1 MKPHTST
8 AAGPIRADALRA
20 WLGELQRYLGR
31 RGWRELLLLTGE
43 RAAVYGLARSLLPES
58 DWLPALPG
66 ADGLARGRRLLGQSR
81 ERLVFDLWR
90 GFDPDLF
97 AAAAGALAGGGVC
110 LLLAPPLAR
119 WDRFDDPFAARL
131 ATPGLAQAAVARRFL
146 RRCARLLDAAP
157 AGVRVIDCDRPLPVL
172 PKAETG
178 DAAPPEWPSPAQRG
192 VIEAVAKLVRTPAGA
207 LVLTADRGRG
217 KSTALG
223 LAAAALAG
231 KIRVRVTAPRRSATD
246 ALYAALAREAVA
258 AEQAAFCA
266 PDRLLR
272 EGPGADLLLIDE
284 AAAIPVPMLRA
295 LLERYPR
302 CVFATT
308 VHGYE
313 GSGRGFALRFSAEL
327 DRRRPGWRHLHLDTP
342 LRWAADD
349 PLEPLL
355 NRLLV
360 MDAEPASVSS
370 SAVVDVEWAEIDRE
384 RLADDD
390 ALLDPVF
397 GLLVLAHYRTRPF
410 DLRLLLDAPGMR
422 VFALRGQ
429 GRVPAVALVAEEG
442 GFPESLAEAVFM
454 GRRRARG
461 HLLPQSLAMH
471 LGVAEAPRLRCA
483 RVLRIAVLPEL
494 QRRGMGQR
502 LVAGIRDAL
511 AAEGVDLFGVAF
523 GASEGLVRFWQA
535 ARMQPLR
542 LGRRAHAATDR
553 TSLLAAQALTPAG
566 ERVLAQALREFR
578 RSVGE
583 GEGFDPEAA
592 GDWLRLV
599 GLAWGRRNPQDDAPL
614 LAAWPGARGL
624 PGRPGSPAWRR
635 ALQARLLAVADLMP
649 GAVRVR
655 IPGHV
660 PG

>member
-1 MKPHTST
+1 LIMKPHAST
-8 AAGPIRADALRA
+8 TAGPVRSESLQD
-20 WLGELQRYLGR
+20 WLAEYQQGLCRQGR
-31 RGWRELLLLTGE
+31 RELLLLTGD
-43 RAAVYGLARSLLPES
+43 RATLYGMARSVMPETE
-58 DWLPALPG
+58 WLPALAG

-81 ERLVFDLWR
+81 ERLVFDLWH

-110 LLLAPPLAR
+110 LLLAPPLAQ

-131 ATPGLAQAAVARRFL
+131 ATPEVAQEAVARRFL
-146 RRCARLLDAAP
+146 RRCARLLGAAP
-157 AGVRVIDCDRPLPVL
+157 AGVRLIDCDRPLPAL
-172 PKAETG
+172 PKVEAG
-178 DAAPPEWPSPAQRG
+178 RAVPPEWPAPAQRE
-192 VIEAVAKLVRTPAGA
+192 VIEAAERLAGTPAGA

-223 LAAAALAG
+223 LVAAKLAG
-231 KIRVRVTAPRRSATD
+231 KLQLRVTAPRRSATD
-246 ALYAALAREAVA
+246 ALYAALARESVA
-258 AEQAAFCA
+258 AGKVPFCA

-272 EGPGADLLLIDE
+272 EGPDADLLLIDE

-327 DRRRPGWRHLHLDTP
+327 DRRHPGWRHLHLDTP
-342 LRWAADD
+342 LRWAAED

-360 MDAEPASVSS
+360 MDAEPATVSS
-370 SAVVDVEWAEIDRE
+370 SAVVDVEWEEIDRE
-384 RLADDD
+384 RLAEDD
-390 ALLDPVF
+390 ALLDQVF

-422 VFALRGQ
+422 LFALRGQ
-429 GRVPAVALVAEEG
+429 GAVLAVALVAEEG
-442 GFPESLAEAVFM
+442 GFSESLAEAVFM

-471 LGVAEAPRLRCA
+471 LGIAEAPRLRCA

-494 QRRGMGQR
+494 QRRGLGRR

-511 AAEGVDLFGVAF
+511 ATEGVDLFGVAF
-523 GASEGLVRFWQA
+523 GASEGLVRFWQVA
-535 ARMQPLR
+535 GMQPLR
-542 LGRRAHAATDR
+542 LGRRAHAATAL

-566 ERVLAQALREFR
+566 ARVLAQALRHGR
-578 RSVGE
+578 PGV
-583 GEGFDPEAA
+583 EGFDPTAA

-599 GLAWGRRNPQDDAPL
+599 GLAWGQRNPQDDARL
-614 LAAWPGARGL
+614 LSAWSGVRGL
-624 PGRPGSPAWRR
+624 TGRPGSPEWRR
-635 ALQARLLAVADLMP
+635 GLQARLLAAADAMP
-649 GAVRVR
+649 EAVRSR
-655 IPGHV
+655 LPAT
-660 PG
+660 PPQ

>member
-1 MKPHTST
+1 MDSGLSPSGATGVDP
-8 AAGPIRADALRA
+8 AA
-20 WLGELQRYLGR
+20 WLEALQQSLSA

-43 RAAVYGLARSLLPES
+43 REAVHALGRRLLPEAE
-58 DWLPALPG
+58 WLPALAG

-110 LLLAPPLAR
+110 LLLAPPLAQ
-119 WDRFDDPFAARL
+119 WERFDDPFAARL
-131 ATPGLAQAAVARRFL
+131 ATPELAQEAVARRFL
-146 RRCARLLDAAP
+146 RRCARLLGAVS
-157 AGVRVIDCDRPLPVL
+157 AGVRVIDCDRPLPAL

-178 DAAPPEWPSPAQRG
+178 RAVPPEWPSPAQRE
-192 VIEAVAKLVRTPAGA
+192 VIEAVGQLARTPAGA

-231 KIRVRVTAPRRSATD
+231 NMRVRVTAPRRSATD
-246 ALYAALAREAVA
+246 ALYAALARESVA
-258 AEQAAFCA
+258 AVKVPFCA
-266 PDRLLR
+266 PDRLLG
-272 EGPGADLLLIDE
+272 EAAPADLLLIDE

-313 GSGRGFALRFSAEL
+313 GSGRGFALRFAAEL
-327 DRRRPGWRHLHLDTP
+327 DRLRPGWRHLHLHES

-360 MDAEPASVSS
+360 MDAEPASLSS
-370 SAVVDVEWAEIDRE
+370 SAVVDVEWAEVDRE

-390 ALLDPVF
+390 ALLDQVF

-422 VFALRGQ
+422 LFVLRGQ
-429 GRVPAVALVAEEG
+429 GAVLAVALVAEEG

-483 RVLRIAVLPEL
+483 RVLRISVLPEL
-494 QRRGMGQR
+494 QRRGLGQR
-502 LVAGIRDAL
+502 LVAGVRGAL

-535 ARMQPLR
+535 AGMQPLR
-542 LGRRAHAATDR
+542 LGRRAHAATAL

-566 ERVLAQALREFR
+566 ERVLACGRREYRRHWPLWRERGALPLGLAHLLAPGDGAPADRIDAADLR
-578 RSVGE
+578 R
-583 GEGFDPEAA
+583 
-592 GDWLRLV
+592 LRA
-599 GLAWGRRNPQDDAPL
+599 LAWGQRNPQDDWPL
-614 LAAWPGARGL
+614 LATLFRMAPDAALPSDWKERLRAILASEPG
-624 PGRPGSPAWRR
+624 
-635 ALQARLLAVADLMP
+635 
-649 GAVRVR
+649 
-655 IPGHV
+655 
-660 PG
+660 